1 MLADQHCTCQI
12 TWREKCTS
20 LLESNQTNYRILV
33 HPSHRESK
41 GGCFAYPRSAYPVA
55 KLFHDCNNSF
65 QVDAVIENRI
75 VAKNTEEV
83 SANASAFMTAGGM
96 RSSKANPPLNFPDRS
111 QRDAPQDLDIVS
123 WPARKRIPGF
133 GKMPAYV
140 YDIARGVDTY
150 IYIIDNG
157 INQDNAVSIQ
167 SSLLALSIPNT
178 ALGVQINAVA
188 ARPQR
193 VALCLRC
200 ISEYDR

>member
-1 MLADQHCTCQI
+1 M
-12 TWREKCTS
+12 
-20 LLESNQTNYRILV
+20 
-33 HPSHRESK
+33 
-41 GGCFAYPRSAYPVA
+41 
-55 KLFHDCNNSF
+55 
-65 QVDAVIENRI
+65 IENRI

-83 SANASAFMTAGGM
+83 SANASAFTTAGGM

-167 SSLLALSIPNT
+167 SLLPALSIPNT
-178 ALGVQINAVA
+178 ALGVQIDAMA
-188 ARPQR
+188 ARSQR

-200 ISEYDR
+200 ISEYDRRQSSGAWILRSIQSRWLEDGCFQEFPFGRDEVLTHGS